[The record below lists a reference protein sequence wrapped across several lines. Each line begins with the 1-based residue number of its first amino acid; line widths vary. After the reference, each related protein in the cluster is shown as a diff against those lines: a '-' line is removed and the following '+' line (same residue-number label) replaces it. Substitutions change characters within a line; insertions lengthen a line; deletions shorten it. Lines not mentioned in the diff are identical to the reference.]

1 MAESIPEWNNTDSRN
16 KLSTDIKNYALSV
29 GFTQEELG
37 YLYDHKQLITLMKAM
52 RFDDLQK
59 PDLKAKKIKNKPKVV
74 RSGKGVEKTDT
85 NNKKRAAKMKRLQQS
100 GRVDDAALL
109 MEDFVN
115 L

>member
-1 MAESIPEWNNTDSRN
+1 MDDVEFPSKLKSAVTPGDNNKIYMTVTEVAYYLNVSKAN
-16 KLSTDIKNYALSV
+16 VLHQIKNN
-29 GFTQEELG
+29 
-37 YLYDHKQLITLMKAM
+37 KI
-52 RFDDLQK
+52 
-59 PDLKAKKIKNKPKVV
+59 KAKKIKNKPKVV

-85 NNKKRAAKMKRLQQS
+85 NNKKRAAKMKRLQQT